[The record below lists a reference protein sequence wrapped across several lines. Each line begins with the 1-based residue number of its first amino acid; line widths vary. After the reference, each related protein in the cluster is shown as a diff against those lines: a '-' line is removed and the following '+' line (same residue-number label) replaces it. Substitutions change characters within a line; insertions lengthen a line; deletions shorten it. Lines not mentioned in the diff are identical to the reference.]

1 MQCHILSELEGKLK
15 TASLT
20 LDQLIKSRE
29 QGIVL
34 MSARKKIFFAFK
46 KDSLQVIVEDLE
58 KWQARFDPCWMLI
71 MRMESRF
78 VDDQLSRETQ
88 KPAAA
93 QSQFILT
100 AGGIR
105 DAALA
110 NMTNGYSGG
119 MTWLETSLSSVTK
132 LPYSNVLQAWDSQ
145 YSRCVL
151 LDQMRC
157 MPSADV
163 EQTSKDAQKLAN
175 ILQKVDSKTFGLL
188 KCQGIIRE
196 PKNDQGGCQASQTP
210 PNFNFV
216 FSIPDDVQNPRSL
229 RYLLQEAAP
238 HPLNE
243 RLDLA
248 KQLAHSVLYIHT
260 ARFVHK
266 NIRPETIMVFEDS
279 KSVIGSPFLLGFQ
292 TFRPADG
299 QTYMV
304 GNRDWEQNLCEWCC

>member
-1 MQCHILSELEGKLK
+1 MSK
-15 TASLT
+15 
-20 LDQLIKSRE
+20 E
-29 QGIVL
+29 QGIVM
-34 MSARKKIFFAFK
+34 MSTSKKIFFAFK
-46 KDSLQVIVEDLE
+46 KNSLQVIVEDLE

-71 MRMESRF
+71 MRIESRL
-78 VDDQLSRETQ
+78 VDDRLFRETQ

-93 QSQFILT
+93 QSQFIVT

-105 DAALA
+105 DAAKA
-110 NMTNGYSGG
+110 NLTNEYSGG
-119 MTWLETSLSSVTK
+119 MVWLDTSLSSVTK
-132 LPYSNVLQAWDSQ
+132 LPSSNVLQAWDSQ
-145 YSRCVL
+145 SSRWVL

-163 EQTSKDAQKLAN
+163 EQTTKDAQKLAH
-175 ILQKVDSKTFGLL
+175 ILQRVDSKTFGLL

-196 PKNDQGGCQASQTP
+196 PKNAQGGCQASQTP

-216 FSIPDDVQNPRSL
+216 FNIPDDVRNPRSL
-229 RYLLQEAAP
+229 RCLLREAAP
-238 HPLNE
+238 YPLNQ

-248 KQLAHSVLYIHT
+248 KQLANSVLYVHT

-266 NIRPETIMVFEDS
+266 NIRPETIIVFEDS

-292 TFRPADG
+292 TFRPSDG

-304 GNRDWEQNLCEWCC
+304 GNRDWEQNLCEWYF